1 MKTSYRR
8 SLISVITGML
18 LLAGGMLVASGPAG
32 VPDNRAVFEKREQ
45 LLQAFRTEGA
55 GAVPQLIAALDD
67 DSALVRRTAAHLLV
81 RIGEPGREG
90 FAKALANED
99 FQVRRIII
107 YGVAEMGILN
117 DYWGTI
123 LLDTHPSIR
132 RDLQLY
138 FFEEYPIPQGDELN
152 TIIADLAS
160 AYAEGDD
167 AKRLHVVEIVATLD
181 PDSRAARRLMLK
193 AIADSHPV
201 ARETAFTVI
210 RDQITPQWEEAQV
223 IVTAAKEDELAS
235 IQAIGFEIERKVLG
249 VEDITLPSRRWHF
262 KTDPEGVGREQ
273 GWYAV
278 NFDDSGWM
286 NDARTETH
294 WGRFLDE
301 AYIGPAWYRR
311 SIDVPAVEG
320 WDKALLRF
328 NGADEQAWVWLN
340 GEYAGEHTMGSA
352 GWDVPFM
359 LDVTELVK
367 TGQSNK
373 LAVLVENTAGG
384 GGLWQ
389 PIELIFF
396 RNWD

>member
-1 MKTSYRR
+1 MKTRYRR
-8 SLISVITGML
+8 SLISAIAGIM
-18 LLAGGMLVASGPAG
+18 LLAGSMLAAEVASG
-32 VPDNRAVFEKREQ
+32 VTDNRAVFEKREQ

-55 GAVPQLIAALDD
+55 GSIPQLIAALED

-81 RIGEPGREG
+81 RIGEPAREG
-90 FAKALANED
+90 FAVALANDD

-123 LLDTHPSIR
+123 LLDTNPSIR

-138 FFEEYPIPQGDELN
+138 FFEEYPIPQGEELDA
-152 TIIADLAS
+152 IIADLAN
-160 AYAEGDD
+160 AYADGDD
-167 AKRLHVVEIVATLD
+167 AKRLHIVEIVATLD
-181 PDSRAARRLMLK
+181 PNSRAARRLMLK
-193 AIADSHPV
+193 AIEDSHPV

-210 RDQITPQWEEAQV
+210 RDQITPQWEEARMV
-223 IVTAAKEDELAS
+223 IEKAKEDPLES
-235 IQAIGFEIERKVLG
+235 IQGIGFQIERRVLG
-249 VEDITLPSRRWHF
+249 VEDITLPSRGWHF

-278 NFDDSGWM
+278 NFDDSGWK
-286 NDARTETH
+286 NDAPIETH

-311 SIDVPAVEG
+311 SINVPAVDG
-320 WDKALLRF
+320 WDLALLRF

-340 GEYAGEHTMGSA
+340 GEYAGEHTMGA
-352 GWDVPFM
+352 DGWDVPFM

-367 TGQSNK
+367 TGESNK

-389 PIELIFF
+389 PVELIFF
-396 RNWD
+396 RSWE

>member
-8 SLISVITGML
+8 GFIAIITSL
-18 LLAGGMLVASGPAG
+18 LLIAGSALAAG
-32 VPDNRAVFEKREQ
+32 TDGRAPDNRAVFEKREQ
-45 LLQAFRTEGA
+45 LLEAFRTEGA
-55 GAVPQLIAALDD
+55 GAIPQLIAALDD
-67 DSALVRRTAAHLLV
+67 NSALVRRTAAHLLV
-81 RIGEPGREG
+81 RIGEPAREG
-90 FAKALANED
+90 FSVALENDD

-138 FFEEYPIPQGDELN
+138 FFEEYPIPKGDQIDA
-152 TIIADLAS
+152 IISDLAN
-160 AYAEGDD
+160 AYATGDD

-193 AIADSHPV
+193 AINDSHPV
-201 ARETAFTVI
+201 ARETAYTVI
-210 RDQITPQWEEAQV
+210 RDQITPQWEEARV
-223 IVTAAKEDELAS
+223 IIEQAAADDLPA
-235 IQAIGFEIERKVLG
+235 IQDIGFEIKRKVLG
-249 VEDITLPSRRWHF
+249 VEDITLPSRSWRF
-262 KTDPEGVGREQ
+262 KTDPDGVGREQ

-278 NFDDSGWM
+278 NFDDSEWM
-286 NDARTETH
+286 NNARTETH

-311 SIDVPAVEG
+311 NIDVPAVTG
-320 WDKALLRF
+320 WDVALLRV
-328 NGADEQAWVWLN
+328 NGADEEAWVWLN
-340 GEYAGEHTMGSA
+340 GEYVGEHTMGTA

-359 LDVTELVK
+359 LDVSELVK
-367 TGQSNK
+367 TGQTNK
-373 LAVLVENTAGG
+373 LAILVKNTAGG
-384 GGLWQ
+384 GGLWR

-396 RNWD
+396 RNWE